1 MASRDTSRRQREEDI
16 VQATRALFDERGAQD
31 AAVDEVAKA
40 LGINRALVYRH
51 FASREEL
58 YVRTV
63 TTYLDDLAARLR
75 EAASAHEG
83 PVAAFRA
90 LCEAFAA
97 FGLEH
102 PAFPDCALSLMRR
115 PAAEL
120 REVVSDGTW
129 LRLGQSM
136 GACLG
141 VSANVLRAG
150 KLQGVFAV
158 DDPDLAANLLYAQ
171 GLGTLHLA
179 RIGVGVREV
188 VPGTGAPFPVSPSA
202 VARAMVDAALR
213 FVSPAGGP
221 PAGSHAAQ
229 AAAAPPS

>member
-1 MASRDTSRRQREEDI
+1 MATRDTTRRQREEDI
-16 VQATRALFDERGAQD
+16 VEAARALFDERGMQD
-31 AAVDEVAKA
+31 APVEAVARA
-40 LGINRALVYRH
+40 LGINRALIYRH

-63 TTYLDDLAARLR
+63 TTYLDELAALLR
-75 EAASAHEG
+75 EASADHDG
-83 PVAAFRA
+83 DPSAALRA
-90 LCEAFAA
+90 QCEAFAR

-141 VSANVLRAG
+141 VSAGVLRAG
-150 KLQGVFAV
+150 AEAGVFRV
-158 DDPDLAANLLYAQ
+158 EDPDLAANLLYAQ

-179 RIGVGVREV
+179 RIGVGVKEV
-188 VPGTGAPFPVSPSA
+188 APGTGAAFAVDPEQ
-202 VARAMVDAALR
+202 VARAMVDAAVR
-213 FVSPAGGP
+213 FVRA
-221 PAGSHAAQ
+221 
-229 AAAAPPS
+229 

>member
-1 MASRDTSRRQREEDI
+1 MASRDTTRRRRREEEI
-16 VQATRALFDERGAQD
+16 VDAARALFDERGAQD
-31 AAVDEVAKA
+31 APVEEVARA
-40 LGINRALVYRH
+40 LGINRALIYRH

-63 TTYLDDLAARLR
+63 TTYLDELATLFHDT
-75 EAASAHEG
+75 AAAHQD
-83 PVAAFRA
+83 PVDAFRA
-90 LCEAFAA
+90 LCEAFAR

-120 REVVSDGTW
+120 RDVVSDGTW

-141 VSANVLRAG
+141 VSARVLRAG
-150 KLQGVFAV
+150 KLSGAFAV

-179 RIGVGVREV
+179 RIGVGVRELA
-188 VPGTGAPFPVSPSA
+188 PGSA
-202 VARAMVDAALR
+202 VAFAVDPDAVAAAMVDAALR
-213 FVSPAGGP
+213 FVSPLRTG
-221 PAGSHAAQ
+221 
-229 AAAAPPS
+229 APGTAPSGR

>member
-1 MASRDTSRRQREEDI
+1 MATRDTTRRQREEDI
-16 VQATRALFDERGAQD
+16 VEAARALFDERGMQD
-31 AAVDEVAKA
+31 APVEAVARA
-40 LGINRALVYRH
+40 LGINRALIYRH

-63 TTYLDDLAARLR
+63 TTYLDELAELVR
-75 EAASAHEG
+75 EAAAQHDE
-83 PVAAFRA
+83 PVGAFRA
-90 LCEAFAA
+90 ICETFAR

-141 VSANVLRAG
+141 VSARVLREGRAA
-150 KLQGVFAV
+150 GVFRV
-158 DDPDLAANLLYAQ
+158 EDPDLAANLLYAQ

-179 RIGVGVREV
+179 RIGVGVKELA
-188 VPGTGAPFPVSPSA
+188 PGTGAAFPVDPEL
-202 VARAMVDAALR
+202 VARAMVDAAVR
-213 FVSPAGGP
+213 FVKP
-221 PAGSHAAQ
+221 
-229 AAAAPPS
+229 